1 MRVVRTNGITTE
13 GGNVGGYAREI
24 NEAALLRR
32 SHNARFLPG
41 RPMTLLVATGRFAGP
56 VVDVDESTWNAPAPQ
71 AGVCHNSVI
80 LDF

>member
-1 MRVVRTNGITTE
+1 
-13 GGNVGGYAREI
+13 
-24 NEAALLRR
+24 
-32 SHNARFLPG
+32 
-41 RPMTLLVATGRFAGP
+41 MTLLVATGRFAGP